1 MSELETNT
9 ASAARWP
16 DFYAL
21 LETTPD
27 ADAKTLRRQINLLYD
42 RANQNNDHRELK
54 KRFYFQ
60 LVNQKVLPQCRRI
73 LLDETAREAYDT
85 QWQLHFL
92 GASDALSYPQF
103 IGRLRRTH
111 EKVVSGLGQLD
122 SEELELLPAVVAAQ
136 DSTEAEIPTIA
147 APQADAGSAPE
158 IRASV
163 TPILIN
169 SVVAPV
175 GQSQVVPASVAPASV
190 APASVV
196 SAPAAKST
204 AAASVATASG
214 SRGKKTNYLPFAA
227 LGAVALLGAGWLAFG
242 RGGGQTQN
250 PSFAVEESAAQN
262 WKPVSGYILT
272 NWASK
277 VTPDKVLPEYPRP
290 QMARE
295 NWSNLNG
302 LWNYALTEK
311 TAKTAPAAND
321 GQILVPYP
329 YESALSGVGKKS
341 VPDKKL
347 WVRRSF
353 SVPSNWNGQRVILHF
368 GAVNWQA
375 NVKVNG
381 KAVGSHKGGYD
392 AFEFDITDALQNGEN
407 TLEVAISN
415 PIDVDGGQVLGKQ
428 RAKSGEIWY
437 SASTG
442 IWQTVWLEPVPT
454 LSIKNL
460 QITPDIDDNTLRVQ
474 TQLADAAGEATQ
486 GVTVQVEALDG
497 GRALAKQS
505 GAANKEISLEIP
517 NPQLWTPDTPKL
529 YDLKVTL
536 LRDGKAIDG
545 VNSYFAMRKSSVAR
559 DKNGALRL
567 MLNNRFVMQHGV
579 LDQGYW
585 PDGLYTAPTDQA
597 LASDIAAAKKL
608 GFNMC
613 RKHAKVEPARW
624 YYHADKL
631 GLLVWQDMPQ
641 MFVNDPAPDVAAQ
654 FKAEWQRII
663 AQTRN
668 SPSIIVWTPFNEGWG
683 QHATAS
689 IVDFTKK
696 QDDSRPVDEASGWND
711 AGSGDIADFHSYP
724 SPKTRAP
731 DGKRATVNGEFGG
744 LGLPI
749 KDHVWNPDTNF
760 DYGKERNVWELTR
773 SYQKIMQGANAL
785 RDNSQASA
793 FVYTQLTDVEQETN
807 GLLTYDRKIVKP
819 ILNVAAAATRG
830 KFVTLPPNPFAEIIT
845 TSRGTGHVWL
855 YTTSKPADNW
865 KQAGFDA
872 KSWKKGAAGFGGN
885 DTPNKPNGVRENKI
899 RTPWKTPDI
908 WIRREIELRAQ
919 LPKNL
924 SFLCGHDEDVEIY
937 INGVLAAQESKY
949 TTSYVE
955 IPMTAQGRAALKPG
969 KNIIAA
975 HCHQIEGDQYL
986 DLGII
991 PAK

>member
-21 LETTPD
+21 LETTSD

-42 RANQNNDHRELK
+42 RANQNSDHRELK

-60 LVNQKVLPQCRRI
+60 LLNEKVLPQCRRI
-73 LLDETAREAYDT
+73 LLDEAAREAYDT
-85 QWQLHFL
+85 QWQLHLL
-92 GASDALSYPQF
+92 GACDALSYPQF

-111 EKVVSGLGQLD
+111 EKVASGLGALD
-122 SEELELLPAVVAAQ
+122 SQELQLLPVVVPAQ
-136 DSTEAEIPTIA
+136 DCLEAEIPTQIT
-147 APQADAGSAPE
+147 PPNDSSAPE

-163 TPILIN
+163 TPVIIEN
-169 SVVAPV
+169 SRAAPVAGEIRVAPAPVAQSQVAQSQVAPV
-175 GQSQVVPASVAPASV
+175 LVAQSAS
-190 APASVV
+190 
-196 SAPAAKST
+196 
-204 AAASVATASG
+204 SVATASG
-214 SRGKKTNYLPFAA
+214 ARGKKPNYLPFAA
-227 LGAVALLGAGWLAFG
+227 LGIVALLGAGWLAFG
-242 RGGGQTQN
+242 RGGGKAQN
-250 PSFAVEESAAQN
+250 PSFALSEDAAQN
-262 WKPVSGYILT
+262 WKPVSGYIMT

-277 VTPDKVLPEYPRP
+277 VSPNEVLPEYPRP
-290 QMARE
+290 QMARKD
-295 NWSNLNG
+295 WQNLNG
-302 LWNYALTEK
+302 LWNYALTDK
-311 TAKTAPAAND
+311 TAKAAPAGND

-353 SVPSNWNGQRVILHF
+353 SVPSDWNGQRVILHF
-368 GAVNWQA
+368 GAVNWEA
-375 NVKVNG
+375 RVKVND
-381 KAVGSHKGGYD
+381 KPVGSHKGGYD

-407 TLEVAISN
+407 TLEVAVSN
-415 PIDVDGGQVLGKQ
+415 PIDVDGGQIVGKQ
-428 RAKSGEIWY
+428 RAKSSEIWY

-460 QITPDIDDNTLRVQ
+460 QITPDIDDNTLSVKA
-474 TQLADAAGEATQ
+474 QLAGAPGEAAK

-497 GRALAKQS
+497 GRTLAKKS
-505 GAANKEISLEIP
+505 GAANKEISLAIP
-517 NPQLWTPDTPKL
+517 NPKLWTPDTPKL

-559 DKNGALRL
+559 DKNGAMRL

-585 PDGLYTAPTDQA
+585 PDGLYTAPTDEA
-597 LASDIAAAKKL
+597 LASDIATTKKL

-641 MFVNDPAPDVAAQ
+641 AFVADPAPDVAAQ
-654 FKAEWQRII
+654 FKTEWQRII
-663 AQTRN
+663 AQNRN

-689 IVDFTKK
+689 IVDFTKSI
-696 QDDSRPVDEASGWND
+696 DDSRPVDEASGWND

-724 SPKTRAP
+724 NPKTRAP

-760 DYGKERNVWELTR
+760 DYGKERNVWDFTR
-773 SYQKIMQGANAL
+773 SYQKMMQSANAL

-819 ILNVAAAATRG
+819 IINVAAAATRG
-830 KFVTLPPNPFAEIIT
+830 KFVKLPPNPLAEIIT
-845 TSRGTGHVWL
+845 TSRGTGHIWS

-865 KQAGFDA
+865 TQAGFDA

-885 DTPNKPNGVRENKI
+885 DMPDKPNGVRESKV

-908 WIRREIELRAQ
+908 WIRREIELPAQ

-937 INGVLAAQESKY
+937 INGVLAAQEAKY
-949 TTSYVE
+949 TTSYAE

-975 HCHQIEGDQYL
+975 HCHQVEGDQYL
-986 DLGII
+986 DIGII